1 MLCYL
6 PIFLLNY
13 DFQILFLNY
22 YLYLLYC
29 YFLICL
35 NYFNFAFLCKVINFV
50 NVLIFWS
57 TIPLNL
63 YHHFLTNLISM
74 IFALKELFRF
84 LLFFFVLM
92 ILFSSFFDLYLL
104 IYYSNQ
110 LNFYFNSKNLNLYY
124 Y

>member
-1 MLCYL
+1 
-6 PIFLLNY
+6 
-13 DFQILFLNY
+13 LNY